1 MTIDLDQLVIDC
13 KAAVREAHPQAAVRE
28 VLQRALSRPS
38 DLLDALP
45 APKQSSLVVHVDDE
59 LTIMQVVNEPG
70 FVYLPHDHGL
80 WSACAFYAGRER
92 NTFYRRTPH
101 GLEKASGKEY
111 GEGDAVVMGKDVIHS
126 IENPLKT
133 NNAALHVFAGNE
145 FAVPHSQWDIETLEE
160 QPFSSEYAMTLY
172 PVLQVGR

>member
-1 MTIDLDQLVIDC
+1 MTTDLDELVIDC
-13 KAAVREAHPQAAVRE
+13 KAALHEDRPQAAMRE
-28 VLQRALSRPS
+28 VLQRAVSRPS
-38 DLLDALP
+38 DLLAALP
-45 APKQSSLVVHVDDE
+45 APKQSSCVVHVDDE
-59 LTIMQVVNEPG
+59 LTIMQLVNEPG

-92 NTFYRRTPH
+92 NTFYRRAAL

-111 GEGDAVVMGKDVIHS
+111 GEGDVVIMGKDVIHS

-145 FAVPHSQWDIETLEE
+145 FAVSHSQWDIGTLEE
-160 QPFSSEYAMTLY
+160 QAFSSEYAMTLY
-172 PVLQVGR
+172 PAL

>member
-1 MTIDLDQLVIDC
+1 MTTDLDQLVIDC
-13 KAAVREAHPQAAVRE
+13 KAALQEARPQAAVRE
-28 VLQRALSRPS
+28 VLQRVVSRPS

-45 APKQSSLVVHVDDE
+45 APKQSSFVVHVDDE
-59 LTIMQVVNEPG
+59 LTIMQLVNEPG

-80 WSACAFYAGRER
+80 WSAAAFYAGRER
-92 NTFYRRTPH
+92 NTFYRRTAN

-111 GEGDAVVMGKDVIHS
+111 GEGDVVVMGKDVIHS

-145 FAVPHSQWDIETLEE
+145 FAVAHSQWNLETLEE
-160 QPFSSEYAMTLY
+160 EPFSSEYAMTLY
-172 PVLQVGR
+172 PAL